1 MSPYHHCWVPSSP
14 TTTLGAWSRYLA
26 GTWASNMSDRKSTRL
41 NSSHRTISYAV
52 FCLKKKNKPVQEEDL
67 QVLSRAYLVGDL
79 HSEPLTPARV
89 NLRSEGRPRW
99 HAQTQRAEVEQPL
112 PHLHC

>member
-52 FCLKKKNKPVQEEDL
+52 FCLKKKNKPVQISFHGVGFFL
-67 QVLSRAYLVGDL
+67 CRYCRRLSCHKVVHKLYAQRQSNCRHDYHDVG
-79 HSEPLTPARV
+79 S
-89 NLRSEGRPRW
+89 
-99 HAQTQRAEVEQPL
+99 TQHRL
-112 PHLHC
+112 CHLSNV